1 MQTTPHHIMKKMK
14 IDNIIIQII
23 GNWIDQMQKKNW
35 LLEEDREYYQYAME
49 VRLEEIL
56 TIATVFFVIICMRQF
71 VNGLTFLVSF
81 LTLRK
86 RTGGFHMKTFEACYM
101 ATVGTFVAV
110 IFVAKYVHTY
120 SKIGFICTCIAS
132 VYVVVIGTVN
142 NPDIDMNN
150 SELSVSKKC
159 ARIVLTVELL
169 IVIVGM
175 RIKKCKEIVIMISLA
190 IILCS
195 ILMKF
200 AQLKYQEKMS

>member
-1 MQTTPHHIMKKMK
+1 MK

-175 RIKKCKEIVIMISLA
+175 RIKKCKEIVIM
-190 IILCS
+190 CS

>member
-1 MQTTPHHIMKKMK
+1 MKKMK

-200 AQLKYQEKMS
+200 AQLKYQEKMSWLT

>member
-1 MQTTPHHIMKKMK
+1 MKKMK

-120 SKIGFICTCIAS
+120 
-132 VYVVVIGTVN
+132 
-142 NPDIDMNN
+142 
-150 SELSVSKKC
+150 
-159 ARIVLTVELL
+159 
-169 IVIVGM
+169 
-175 RIKKCKEIVIMISLA
+175 
-190 IILCS
+190 
-195 ILMKF
+195 
-200 AQLKYQEKMS
+200 

>member
-1 MQTTPHHIMKKMK
+1 MK

-195 ILMKF
+195 ILPVIYTSIRM
-200 AQLKYQEKMS
+200 

>member
-1 MQTTPHHIMKKMK
+1 MK

-175 RIKKCKEIVIMISLA
+175 RKIGRAHV
-190 IILCS
+190 
-195 ILMKF
+195 
-200 AQLKYQEKMS
+200 

>member
-1 MQTTPHHIMKKMK
+1 MK

-56 TIATVFFVIICMRQF
+56 TIATVFFVI
-71 VNGLTFLVSF
+71 
-81 LTLRK
+81 
-86 RTGGFHMKTFEACYM
+86 TGGFHMKTFEACYM

>member
-1 MQTTPHHIMKKMK
+1 MK

-195 ILMKF
+195 IL
-200 AQLKYQEKMS
+200 LKYQEKMS

>member
-1 MQTTPHHIMKKMK
+1 MKKMK

-195 ILMKF
+195 ILSSD
-200 AQLKYQEKMS
+200 ATSLSHLLRTSVPHQ

>member
-1 MQTTPHHIMKKMK
+1 MKKMK

-195 ILMKF
+195 ILPVIYTSIRM
-200 AQLKYQEKMS
+200 